1 MKVRVR
7 KKLLFLSIIITF
19 FMMVN
24 LALLT
29 TLQSENKTLQ
39 TVLIDFRNVSRDLY
53 ELHRSML
60 NMTNADHTFI
70 ITGDISFLKQFMQS
84 SKDFKANIYSLKQSV
99 ISLPLAYKMLE
110 EIEVIFLRWLD
121 ISYPDLNDDQKT
133 LASATQIREALN
145 ESVRIKA
152 IAEMTILLVQ
162 IKERWYAHVVEVVAK
177 VNSKAWLIEVRSIAM
192 TLGAVIFLIV
202 FSFWISSGLVVG
214 HRKLLHNG

>member
-29 TLQSENKTLQ
+29 TLQDQNKTLQ

-60 NMTNADHTFI
+60 NMTNADHAFI
-70 ITGDISFLKQFMQS
+70 ATGDISFLKQFMQS

-110 EIEVIFLRWLD
+110 EIEVILLRWLD
-121 ISYPDLNDDQKT
+121 ISYPNLKDEQKT
-133 LASATQIREALN
+133 LQSAAQIRQALN
-145 ESVRIKA
+145 ESVRTNA
-152 IAEMTILLVQ
+152 TEEMTALLVQ
-162 IKERWYAHVVEVVAK
+162 VKDTWYAHVVVVVAK
-177 VNSKAWLIEVRSIAM
+177 VNSKASQIQFRSIAV
-192 TLGAVIFLIV
+192 TLGTIILLIV
-202 FSFWISSGLVVG
+202 FSFWISSGLVT
-214 HRKLLHNG
+214 RPPKDS

>member
-7 KKLLFLSIIITF
+7 KKLLFLSIIIMF

-60 NMTNADHTFI
+60 NMTNADHAFI
-70 ITGDISFLKQFMQS
+70 VTGDISFLKQFMQS

-110 EIEVIFLRWLD
+110 EIEMILLRWLD
-121 ISYPDLNDDQKT
+121 ISYPDLKDHQKT
-133 LASATQIREALN
+133 LQSAAQIRQALN
-145 ESVRIKA
+145 ESVRINA
-152 IAEMTILLVQ
+152 IDEMTTLLVQ
-162 IKERWYAHVVEVVAK
+162 VKDRWYAHVVEVVAK

-192 TLGAVIFLIV
+192 TLGTLIILIV
-202 FSFWISSGLVVG
+202 FSYWISSGLVV
-214 HRKLLHNG
+214 RPPKDA

>member
-202 FSFWISSGLVVG
+202 FSFWISSGLVV
-214 HRKLLHNG
+214 RPPKASS

>member
-29 TLQSENKTLQ
+29 SLQSENKTLQ

-202 FSFWISSGLVVG
+202 FSFWISSGLVV
-214 HRKLLHNG
+214 RPPKASS